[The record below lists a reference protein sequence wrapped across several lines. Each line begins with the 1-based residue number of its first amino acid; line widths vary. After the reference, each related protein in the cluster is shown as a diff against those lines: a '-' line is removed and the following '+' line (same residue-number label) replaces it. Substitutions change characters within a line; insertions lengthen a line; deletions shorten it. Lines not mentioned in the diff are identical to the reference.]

1 MAGTKSRGGIEMNLV
16 VGGRGAT
23 SRPGEDTPFRVLV
36 LGSFADATPA
46 STKPV
51 HVEVTGLDD
60 LIERWSPSL
69 SLTMPDGAVI
79 DVGFEALDDFHP
91 DALFD
96 RLPVFAAVR
105 KLRKELQ
112 DSSTFGAAAE
122 GIRKAASHG
131 AGESDGQT
139 VERLLGAPSV
149 GGGGAA
155 SSGFEVFVRNLVA
168 PYVVRARTPNQR
180 AHLKA
185 LDEAA
190 GELMRSILHH
200 PRFQA
205 LEAAWRGLDFLLR
218 QVDGGME
225 VFVWDMSKESLESV
239 VSVDDPCSTH
249 FGKRLIGD
257 AGGSEPPW
265 ALVVGAHALGASE
278 RDARLIQRLSIVLAA
293 AGVPFVSGVD
303 PDLAAQQAPEA
314 WPAWEEFRRRPE
326 AARVGL
332 ALPRFLLRL
341 PYGKSTDPIDR
352 FAFEEFK
359 ASAQHDHYL
368 WGDAGFLVAC
378 LLGRSFAQSGWSLST
393 SDTLSFQGLP
403 VHTVKLDGE
412 VEQTPCA
419 EWWMGEQTAQAWLS
433 LGMMPVVSVRGRD
446 EVRLLRIQSIAEPP
460 ASLAGRWG

>member
-1 MAGTKSRGGIEMNLV
+1 MAGKKSRGAIEMNVV
-16 VGGRGAT
+16 VGGRGAP
-23 SRPGEDTPFRVLV
+23 SKPGDDTPFRVLV

-51 HVEVTGLDD
+51 HVEVTDLDD
-60 LIERWSPSL
+60 LIERWSPTL
-69 SLTMPDGAVI
+69 SLTMADGAVI
-79 DVGFEALDDFHP
+79 DVAFEALDDFHP
-91 DALFD
+91 DALYD

-122 GIRKAASHG
+122 GIRKASSHG
-131 AGESDGQT
+131 SGESDGQT

-149 GGGGAA
+149 GGGGVV
-155 SSGFEVFVRNLVA
+155 SSGFEAFVRNLVA

-200 PRFQA
+200 PQFRA

-218 QVDGGME
+218 QVEGMD

-239 VSVDDPCSTH
+239 VSVDDPCSTN
-249 FGKRLIGD
+249 FGKRLVGD
-257 AGGSEPPW
+257 AGSLEPPW
-265 ALVVGAHALGASE
+265 ALVVGAHAWGPSE
-278 RDARLIQRLSIVLAA
+278 RDARLIQRLSIVLTA

-303 PDLAAQQAPEA
+303 PAVAEQEVPERWSA
-314 WPAWEEFRRRPE
+314 WDEFRGKPG
-326 AARVGL
+326 AAMVGL

-341 PYGKSTDPIDR
+341 PYGKATDPIER
-352 FAFEEFK
+352 FAFEEQRVP
-359 ASAQHDHYL
+359 AQHEHFL
-368 WGDAGFLVAC
+368 WGDAGLLVAS
-378 LLGRSFAQSGWSLST
+378 LLGRSFAHSGWSFSANE
-393 SDTLSFQGLP
+393 TLSMQGLP
-403 VHTVKLDGE
+403 VHTVKMDGE

-419 EWWMGEQTAQAWLS
+419 ELWMGEQTAQAWLS
-433 LGMMPVVSVRGRD
+433 QGLMPMISVRGRD
-446 EVRLLRIQSIAEPP
+446 EIRLLRIQSIGDPP
-460 ASLAGRWG
+460 AFLAGRWG

>member
-1 MAGTKSRGGIEMNLV
+1 VR
-16 VGGRGAT
+16 
-23 SRPGEDTPFRVLV
+23 
-36 LGSFADATPA
+36 
-46 STKPV
+46 
-51 HVEVTGLDD
+51 VEVTEIDD
-60 LIERWSPSL
+60 LIERWAPSL
-69 SLTMPDGAVI
+69 SLTMVDGAVI
-79 DVGFEALDDFHP
+79 DVAFEALDDFHP

-96 RLPVFAAVR
+96 RLPVFTAVR

-122 GIRKAASHG
+122 GIRKASHG
-131 AGESDGQT
+131 SSESDGQT

-149 GGGGAA
+149 GGGGVV
-155 SSGFEVFVRNLVA
+155 SSGFDAFVRNLVA

-205 LEAAWRGLDFLLR
+205 LEGAWRGLDFLLR
-218 QVDGGME
+218 QVEGGMD

-257 AGGSEPPW
+257 AGSSEPPW
-265 ALVVGAHALGASE
+265 ALVVGAHAFGPSE
-278 RDARLIQRLSIVLAA
+278 RDARLIQRLSVVLAA
-293 AGVPFVSGVD
+293 AGVPFVSGVE
-303 PDLAAQQAPEA
+303 PTLAAQEVPDPWLA
-314 WPAWEEFRRRPE
+314 WGEFRNKPE
-326 AARVGL
+326 AAMVGL

-341 PYGKSTDPIDR
+341 PYGKATDPIDR
-352 FAFEEFK
+352 FAFEEQK

-368 WGDAGFLVAC
+368 WGDAGFMVAC
-378 LLGRSFAQSGWSLST
+378 LLGRSFAKSGWSFS
-393 SDTLSFQGLP
+393 SNDALSFQGLP
-403 VHTVKLDGE
+403 VHTVKVDGE

-419 EWWMGEQTAQAWLS
+419 ELWMGEQTAQAWLS
-433 LGMMPVVSVRGRD
+433 LGLMPIASVRGRD
-446 EVRLLRIQSIAEPP
+446 EVRLLRVQSIADPP
-460 ASLAGRWG
+460 ALLAGRWG